1 MGFKYIKYGRHSCV
15 SIERHLCFIRTPFSF
30 PLLQSW
36 LGTFSDNSVFLQRQ
50 AWFRS
55 KLDGVHSWVPR
66 KKWHRRHLAHV
77 GKGLKCLCYPMN
89 FCLTMICIQSK
100 LQYNAYRVDKT
111 GKNWKYSYFWKI
123 SSFNTG
129 KIKVDKNSTFSD
141 KTILAK
147 VLLTSWSFWIALCLK
162 EDEDYMWEPDYSDE
176 DSS

>member
-1 MGFKYIKYGRHSCV
+1 
-15 SIERHLCFIRTPFSF
+15 
-30 PLLQSW
+30 
-36 LGTFSDNSVFLQRQ
+36 
-50 AWFRS
+50 
-55 KLDGVHSWVPR
+55 
-66 KKWHRRHLAHV
+66 
-77 GKGLKCLCYPMN
+77 MN

-111 GKNWKYSYFWKI
+111 GKNWQYLYFWKI

-147 VLLTSWSFWIALCLK
+147 VLLTSWSIWIALCLK